1 MALSAAERAKRL
13 LAIVPWVA
21 ARGGASIE
29 DICERFDVPR
39 ERLLADL
46 ELLWFVGTPPYSPAD
61 LIEVDLH
68 DDQVTINY
76 ADAFSRPLRLTPEQ
90 GLAMLAAGQ
99 SLGALPGSDS
109 QGPLARALEKLS
121 VALGVQG
128 RVEVHL
134 GAVPAELL
142 AILRTCIAEGT
153 VVEIDHYSHNRDARA
168 LRSVEP
174 QHLFVDRGAWYLTAY
189 CQLAGAQRTFRV
201 DRIHSARP
209 TGKSAPVRSAV
220 DAQPETAF
228 AVGPND
234 GETVVL
240 EVTAHGAWVVDDL
253 PCEVL
258 ERRED
263 RTVVVELV
271 VTGQAWLERL
281 LLRLGPEATV
291 VEGPKALAAAAA
303 SRVLAVYGEVAVA
316 DATP

>member
-21 ARGGASIE
+21 ARGGASIDE
-29 DICERFDVPR
+29 ICERFDMPR
-39 ERLLADL
+39 ARLLADL

-61 LIEVDLH
+61 LIEVDIQ
-68 DDQVTINY
+68 DDQVTISY
-76 ADAFSRPLRLTPEQ
+76 ADAFGRPLRLTPEQ
-90 GLAMLAAGQ
+90 GLALLAAGQ
-99 SLGALPGSDS
+99 SLGALPGADA

-142 AILRTCIAEGT
+142 ATLRAGIDEGT

-174 QHLFVDRGAWYLTAY
+174 QHLFVERGAWYLTAY
-189 CQLAGAQRTFRV
+189 CHLAAAQRTFRV
-201 DRIHSARP
+201 DRIHAARP
-209 TGKSAPVRSAV
+209 TGEPATARSEVAT
-220 DAQPETAF
+220 PPGTAF
-228 AVGPND
+228 SAGAED
-234 GETVVL
+234 GQTVVL
-240 EVTAHGAWVVDDL
+240 ELTAHGAWVVEDL

-258 ERRED
+258 QRRED
-263 RTVVVELV
+263 RSVVVALV

-281 LLRLGPEATV
+281 LLRLGPDATV
-291 VEGPKALAAAAA
+291 VEGPEALAAGAA
-303 SRVLAVYGEVAVA
+303 SRVLAVYG
-316 DATP
+316 DAPLPDASS